1 MSGAETTVLVGVENG
16 VATLILNRPQARNA
30 LNRTLRRELL
40 AVLTRLRDDPSVR
53 VVILTGTGEKAFCA
67 GGDLSEVEQFTPLEA
82 RDYIELSRAVTH
94 TLQTMPQPVI
104 AAVRGYALG
113 GGFELALACDLVVAA
128 EDAQF
133 GQPQVKI
140 GLIPG
145 GGATQRLPRALGSQR
160 ARQYVFT
167 GETMSAREAERL
179 GLVNQVVPPGEL
191 RKAAREWAERLLR
204 MSPTALALAKACL
217 RQAEEV
223 PLSAGLRY
231 EAEMY
236 ALCFSSPDFREGI
249 RAFREK
255 RKPQFKG
262 FAPKGSS

>member
-1 MSGAETTVLVGVENG
+1 MSGAETSVRVSVEQGIATV
-16 VATLILNRPQARNA
+16 TLDRPQARNA
-30 LNRTLRRELL
+30 LNRALRRELL
-40 AVLTRLRDDPSVR
+40 AALERLRDDPAVR
-53 VVILTGTGEKAFCA
+53 VVILTGAGDKAFCA
-67 GGDLSEVEQFTPLEA
+67 GGDLSEVEKFTPLQA
-82 RDYIELSRAVTH
+82 RDYIELSRVVTH
-94 TLQTMPQPVI
+94 TIQTMPQPVV

-113 GGFELALACDLVVAA
+113 GGFELALACDLVIAA

-145 GGATQRLPRALGSQR
+145 GGATQRLPRALGSHR
-160 ARQYVFT
+160 ARQYIFT
-167 GETMSAREAERL
+167 GDTLGAREAERL
-179 GLVNQVVPPGEL
+179 GLVNQVVPPAEL
-191 RKAAREWAERLLR
+191 EKAAREWAERLLK

-236 ALCFSSPDFREGI
+236 ALCFSSEDCQEGI

-255 RKPQFKG
+255 RKPEFKG
-262 FAPKGSS
+262 R